1 MLWRRS
7 KRNNTGKMSDGFSK
21 PEIIVGLR
29 DLSWWREGGNH
40 LGLGFGMGGR

>member
-21 PEIIVGLR
+21 PEIIVYLR
-29 DLSWWREGGNH
+29 DLFWWREGGNH
-40 LGLGFGMGGR
+40 LGLGFEMGG